1 MTVTIILALTAQYAT
16 VADMTSPLRTRQREA
31 VRHAIDAA
39 ALTLFSE
46 RGYDEVTT
54 DEIAAAAGVS
64 ASTYYRHVPT
74 KEDLLLRPVRASST
88 AIVERFAAHTAS
100 SPEQDL
106 IAAIRE
112 QAAAGSA
119 GPSQWREVIA
129 GVPGI
134 LDRITLIA
142 DDDRA
147 RLIEIAAQRL
157 GVDAAAD
164 LRPGV
169 LVVTVLAVVEYAY
182 RRWMTA
188 TDNRSLPDYIDAAL
202 AAR

>member
-1 MTVTIILALTAQYAT
+1 M
-16 VADMTSPLRTRQREA
+16 
-31 VRHAIDAA
+31 RHAIDTA

-74 KEDLLLRPVRASST
+74 KEDLLLRPVRASSA
-88 AIVERFAAHTAS
+88 AIVERFAAHTTS
-100 SPEQDL
+100 TPEHDL
-106 IAAIRE
+106 IEAIRD
-112 QAAAGSA
+112 QAATGSD

-142 DDDRA
+142 DEDRG
-147 RLIEIAAQRL
+147 RLIEITAQRL
-157 GVDAAAD
+157 GVDADD

-188 TDNRSLPDYIDAAL
+188 TDDRSLPDYIAAAL

>member
-1 MTVTIILALTAQYAT
+1 M
-16 VADMTSPLRTRQREA
+16 
-31 VRHAIDAA
+31 RHAIDTA

-64 ASTYYRHVPT
+64 ASIYYRHVPT
-74 KEDLLLRPVRASST
+74 KEDLLLRPVRASSA
-88 AIVERFAAHTAS
+88 AIVERFAAHTTS
-100 SPEQDL
+100 TPEHDL
-106 IAAIRE
+106 IEAIRD
-112 QAAAGSA
+112 QAATGAD

-142 DDDRA
+142 DDDRG
-147 RLIEIAAQRL
+147 RLIEIAAHRL
-157 GVDAAAD
+157 GVDADDD

-188 TDNRSLPDYIDAAL
+188 TDNRSLADYIDAAL